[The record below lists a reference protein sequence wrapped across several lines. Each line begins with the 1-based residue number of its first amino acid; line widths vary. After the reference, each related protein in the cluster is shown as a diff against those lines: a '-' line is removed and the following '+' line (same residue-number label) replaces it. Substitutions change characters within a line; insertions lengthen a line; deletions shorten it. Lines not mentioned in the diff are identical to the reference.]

1 MIYDARTNPVY
12 KLTSNENALE
22 KLANSL
28 ADEMMEEYEGMQ
40 QDPSWDWDES
50 REYHLE
56 EQAIALET
64 LPVVVI
70 ELLMNHYKVLDQLQ
84 KDGMTDRERECYEDQ
99 PIDEKKL
106 QKIADL
112 VFS

>member
-1 MIYDARTNPVY
+1 MIYDARTTPVY

-28 ADEMMEEYEGMQ
+28 ADEMMEEYEGIQ
-40 QDPSWDWDES
+40 QGRGWDWDQA
-50 REYHLE
+50 RKYHLA
-56 EQAIALET
+56 EQAIALVA
-64 LPVVVI
+64 LPDAVI

-84 KDGMTDRERECYEDQ
+84 KDGMTDRERECYENQ
-99 PIDEKKL
+99 PIDEKTL